1 VATQRRDAAQALD
14 VPELPPAAGSPKRRP
29 QRRDQILRA
38 ALKLF
43 HERGY
48 DATSMNDIGAATG
61 ITGPGI
67 YRHFANKQEILEV
80 AVLEAGARAVELINR
95 VVEETPDPTARLHGL
110 VRAFITLAI
119 DNPDLTVMGVRE
131 RRHLTRSTRRW
142 LDRYDHQHRQL
153 WETSLLRARP
163 DLTPEQA
170 HVIVAGAV
178 SLIVGAVAGKTSLP
192 GDERADLVESMV
204 LGALGLNRSTR
215 SRRD

>member
-1 VATQRRDAAQALD
+1 VATRRTQAAAALD
-14 VPELPPAAGSPKRRP
+14 VPDLPPAAGSPKRRP

-80 AVLEAGARAVELINR
+80 AVLEAGGRAVRTINR
-95 VVEETPDPTARLHGL
+95 VLEDAPDPQDRLRRL
-110 VRAFITLAI
+110 VAAFITLAI

-131 RRHLTRSTRRW
+131 RRHLTLATRRW
-142 LDRYDHQHRQL
+142 LDRYDHQHRRL
-153 WETSLLRARP
+153 WEGSLLKARP
-163 DLTPEQA
+163 ELTPDEA

-178 SLIVGAVAGKTSLP
+178 SLIVGAVAGKTPLSR
-192 GDERADLVESMV
+192 ETRADLVETMV
-204 LGALGLNRSTR
+204 IGALALPSSRS
-215 SRRD
+215 SRR

>member
-1 VATQRRDAAQALD
+1 MVQRTEAVALD
-14 VPELPPAAGSPKRRP
+14 VPDIPPAPGSPKRRP

-80 AVLEAGARAVELINR
+80 AVLEAGGRAVELINR
-95 VVEETPDPTARLHGL
+95 VVEEAPDPQARLHGL
-110 VRAFITLAI
+110 VTSFITLAI

-131 RRHLTRSTRRW
+131 RRHLSRSTRRW
-142 LDRYDHQHRQL
+142 LERYDHQHRLL
-153 WETSLLRARP
+153 WESALMQARP
-163 DLTPEQA
+163 GLTTREA
-170 HVIVAGAV
+170 HVIVGGAV
-178 SLIVGAVAGKTSLP
+178 SLIVGAVAGKTSLQR
-192 GDERADLVESMV
+192 DELADLVETMV
-204 LGALGLNRSTR
+204 TGALGLPDPPRAR
-215 SRRD
+215 KR

>member
-1 VATQRRDAAQALD
+1 VARQRTSAAALD
-14 VPELPPAAGSPKRRP
+14 TPDLPPGPGSPKRRP

-80 AVLEAGARAVELINR
+80 AVLEAGARAVEQINR
-95 VVEETPDPTARLHGL
+95 VVDQNPDPQTRLRLL
-110 VRAFITLAI
+110 VRSFVALAI

-131 RRHLTRSTRRW
+131 RRHLTTATHRW
-142 LDRYDHQHRQL
+142 VDRYDRRHREL
-153 WETSLLRARP
+153 WEDALLQSRSELSP
-163 DLTPEQA
+163 DQA
-170 HVIVAGAV
+170 HVMVRGAASLCIGAV
-178 SLIVGAVAGKTSLP
+178 GGKSTLDRP
-192 GDERADLVESMV
+192 EMAKLVEEMMI
-204 LGALGLNRSTR
+204 GALGLPAAPPTR
-215 SRRD
+215 KR

>member
-1 VATQRRDAAQALD
+1 MVGRALRTTAALD
-14 VPELPPAAGSPKRRP
+14 VPDVPPAAASPKRRP

-38 ALKLF
+38 ALRLF

-80 AVLEAGARAVELINR
+80 AVLEAGGRAVRTINRAVE
-95 VVEETPDPTARLHGL
+95 EATDPRARLRRL
-110 VRAFITLAI
+110 VSAFISLAI

-131 RRHLTRSTRRW
+131 RRHLTPATRRW
-142 LDRYDHQHRQL
+142 LDRYDQQHRRL
-153 WETSLLRARP
+153 WEESLLEARP
-163 DLTPEQA
+163 ELSADEA

-178 SLIVGAVAGKTSLP
+178 SLIIGAVAGKTPLP
-192 GDERADLVESMV
+192 RERLAELVEAMV
-204 LGALGLNRSTR
+204 IEAIGLPVPGR
-215 SRRD
+215 SRRS